1 MNKDATQAYSKGN
14 AHKQTCKHSEKCW
27 LGLRNRHGCLSACA
41 CVRAHTESL
50 IKEAI
55 IGDNWTEVLLLM
67 SSRSASHPCKSF
79 FFPLHLSPPRLLS
92 PVPHN
97 KPPSRLRAPL
107 CTIAGYGAA
116 CSPSPAITALQ
127 AAQHARQKISAS
139 HAQKHTHTHTDT
151 QAKVY
156 LKRFPYPP

>member
-79 FFPLHLSPPRLLS
+79 FSPCISLLHVSSHLSHTINLHPDYEPHSARSLATALPAALLQPS
-92 PVPHN
+92 LLFRPHN
-97 KPPSRLRAPL
+97 MLVRKYRHHTRKSTR
-107 CTIAGYGAA
+107 
-116 CSPSPAITALQ
+116 
-127 AAQHARQKISAS
+127 
-139 HAQKHTHTHTDT
+139 THTQTHR
-151 QAKVY
+151 QRY
-156 LKRFPYPP
+156 I